1 VQIGGGREPTMHQHL
16 GSSASLCFTVDFLM
30 IGVKLFAIEIE
41 PQKKR
46 TLHVMA
52 RRCILYPF
60 RNDHVQRCMRSA
72 RSSSPG
78 LGL

>member
-1 VQIGGGREPTMHQHL
+1 
-16 GSSASLCFTVDFLM
+16 M
-30 IGVKLFAIEIE
+30 IGVRLFAIEIE

-46 TLHVMA
+46 TLHAMA

-72 RSSSPG
+72 QSSSPG